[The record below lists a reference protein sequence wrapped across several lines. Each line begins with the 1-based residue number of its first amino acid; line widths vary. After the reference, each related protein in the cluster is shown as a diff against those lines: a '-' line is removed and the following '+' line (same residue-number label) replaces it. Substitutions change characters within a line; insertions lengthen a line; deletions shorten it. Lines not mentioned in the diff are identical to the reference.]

1 MRQQAKS
8 SMLQVCLYTLLF
20 FLVQCPD
27 SCLAVLAVNAHR
39 KDVRKVLIAP
49 FEQAVPASDTVS
61 REVLTSI
68 LCNPHEDFT
77 APLLDVATNDHLKVL
92 HVGGGGS
99 FCIWQDT
106 TRKAACSLSELREI
120 TSDDQEFLADFIGT
134 CCRDHFEQ
142 YILICTETSFCSE
155 YCSG

>member
-1 MRQQAKS
+1 MR
-8 SMLQVCLYTLLF
+8 
-20 FLVQCPD
+20 
-27 SCLAVLAVNAHR
+27 AVNAHR

-61 REVLTSI
+61 REVLTRI

-92 HVGGGGS
+92 HGDGGGS
-99 FCIWQDT
+99 FCIWQDA
-106 TRKAACSLSELREI
+106 TRKAAGSLSVLREI
-120 TSDDQEFLADFIGT
+120 TSDGQELLADFMGT

-155 YCSG
+155 YRSG